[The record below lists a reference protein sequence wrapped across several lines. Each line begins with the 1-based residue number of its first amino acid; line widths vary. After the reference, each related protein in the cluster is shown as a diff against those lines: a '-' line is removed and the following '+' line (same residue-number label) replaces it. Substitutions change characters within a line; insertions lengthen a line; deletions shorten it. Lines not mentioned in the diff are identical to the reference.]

1 MVNGLVSLIYL
12 SVFSLSE
19 YRNARDLCVLIL
31 YPTALLY
38 SLISSSN
45 FLMESLGFSM
55 WRMMSF
61 AHSESFTASFPIWI
75 PFISFSSLIAVAKTS
90 QNYVE

>member
-31 YPTALLY
+31 YLATLLY

-45 FLMESLGFSM
+45 FLVESLGFSV
-55 WRMMSF
+55 
-61 AHSESFTASFPIWI
+61 
-75 PFISFSSLIAVAKTS
+75 FIYRVF
-90 QNYVE
+90 YVEDHVVCK